1 LTTQSA
7 DPAGAYDRL
16 HPSIQRW
23 VWSQGWD
30 RLRTVQAHAVDPILA
45 SRDVIVAAATASGKT
60 EAAWLPICSKLATMD
75 ASAQP
80 GVKALYLGPLKAL
93 INDQHLR
100 LESLGA
106 AANAPVYRWH
116 GDVAGGRKREL
127 MKKPDGIL
135 LITPESLEAMFVRE
149 GHRIAT
155 LFAGLQYLVID
166 ELHDFIGSE
175 RGAQLQSLMHRL
187 ELALRRRIP
196 RVGLSATLADLRI
209 AAEFL
214 RPGGGDR
221 THVID
226 NPGGDTA
233 EIQLQLRGYVR
244 TDPKT
249 ASTDDIGDPED
260 GPSHAN
266 DAQAIGEHLYLT
278 LRGKD
283 NLVFANSRSR
293 VEAYVD
299 LLRDMS
305 ESRSVPNEFFPHHGN
320 LSKEYREDVENRLRA
335 TDTPATA
342 VCTSTL
348 EMGID
353 IGSTDAISQIGA
365 PHSVA
370 ALRQRLG
377 RSGRR
382 GKPAVLR
389 MYVSEREL
397 TERTP
402 PADQLRAEL
411 VQSIAMVDLML
422 NDRWFEPPNTSAQHL
437 STLTQQILS
446 VIAQHGGATAQQL
459 YTALC
464 GSGPFSHVDK
474 ATFVALLTDLGAAD
488 LLTQS
493 SDGLLLHGERG
504 DQLVNHYSFYTAFK
518 TADEYRLVVRGRTLG
533 SIPVDFPV
541 LVGSLLIFAGH
552 RWKVIDVDSRS
563 RVIELTRS
571 GGGRPPSFA
580 GGGGEIADLVRQRM
594 RTWYE
599 SSEVPNYLNQTAQDL
614 LDEGRT
620 SYRRLEL
627 HERPIVAWGNDTLI
641 FCWRGDR
648 VLNTLAVALAQAGL
662 RVSLD
667 GVAVHIND
675 STADDVHAVIR
686 DLAARS
692 QPDPTTLATTVQNKH
707 RDKYD
712 EYLSDDLLA
721 KAYAA
726 HSLDV
731 DGAWDTLR
739 VLAAHYARSIPRVV
753 RPVDHPAHLAE
764 PSYPRL
770 GETPFAVIDVETT
783 GFSGLTDDRV
793 VELAVVHT
801 DPQGHIIDRWTT
813 LVNPG
818 RDPGPTWLHGIHPD
832 ELADAPH
839 FTELTDW
846 LTNLL
851 EGRVVVAHNAPYD
864 VAFLTTEY
872 ERAEVEPPDWPTV
885 CTMDLARRL
894 GKPDSLALDVCC
906 AAAGITLTRAHT
918 ALGDAEAT
926 AELLG
931 AYLSQVSDRGLRDL
945 ASLGCEKPLP
955 PPDQAIST
963 VRPRL
968 RPRESDRPKGPLP
981 EE

>member
-1 LTTQSA
+1 MTTQPA

-23 VWSQGWD
+23 VWRQGWD
-30 RLRTVQAHAVDPILA
+30 KLRTVQAHAVDPILA
-45 SRDVIVAAATASGKT
+45 GRDVIVAAATASGKT
-60 EAAWLPICSKLATMD
+60 EAAWLPICSKLVSMD
-75 ASAQP
+75 DVAQP

-116 GDVAGGRKREL
+116 GDVASGRKREL
-127 MKKPDGIL
+127 MARPDGIL
-135 LITPESLEAMFVRE
+135 LITPESLEALFVRE
-149 GHRIAT
+149 GHRVST
-155 LFAGLQYLVID
+155 VFAGLQYLVVD
-166 ELHDFIGSE
+166 ELHEFIGSE

-209 AAEFL
+209 AAEYL

-221 THVID
+221 THLID

-233 EIQLQLRGYVR
+233 EIQLQLRGYVK

-249 ASTDDIGDPED
+249 ASADNSGDSED
-260 GPSHAN
+260 GAIHAN
-266 DAQAIGEHLYLT
+266 DAKAVAEHLYLT

-283 NLVFANSRSR
+283 NLVFANSRSA

-305 ESRSVPNEFFPHHGN
+305 ESRSLPNEFFPHHGN

-353 IGSTDAISQIGA
+353 IGSTDAVSQLGA

-397 TERTP
+397 TDRTP

-459 YTALC
+459 YMALC
-464 GSGPFSHVDK
+464 GSGSFSHVDK
-474 ATFVALLTDLGAAD
+474 ATFVALLTDLGVAD

-541 LVGSLLIFAGH
+541 LAGSLLIFAGH
-552 RWKVIDVDSRS
+552 RWKVVDVDSRS

-599 SSEVPNYLNQTAQDL
+599 SREVPNYLNQPAQDL
-614 LDEGRT
+614 LDEGRA
-620 SYRRLEL
+620 SYRRLKL
-627 HERPIVAWGNDTLI
+627 HARPIVAWGNDTLI
-641 FCWRGDR
+641 FGWRGDR
-648 VLNTLAVALAQAGL
+648 VNNTLAVALAEAGL

-675 STADDVHAVIR
+675 CTADDAHAVIR
-686 DLAARS
+686 DLAYRG
-692 QPDPTTLATTVQNKH
+692 QPDPIALAATVQNKH

-739 VLAAHYARSIPRVV
+739 VLATYDARSNHDVVPAVV
-753 RPVDHPAHLAE
+753 RPAHLAA
-764 PSYPRL
+764 PRYPRL
-770 GETPFAVIDVETT
+770 GETPFAVIDIETT

-793 VELAVVHT
+793 IELAIVHS
-801 DPQGHIIDRWTT
+801 DPQGHITDRWTT

-832 ELADAPH
+832 DFAEAPH
-839 FTELTDW
+839 FAELTDW

-851 EGRVVVAHNAPYD
+851 DGRVVVAHNAPYD

-872 ERAEVEPPDWPTV
+872 ERADVEPPDWPTL

-894 GKPDSLALDVCC
+894 GTPASLALEACC
-906 AAAGITLTRAHT
+906 AAAGITLTHAHT
-918 ALGDAEAT
+918 ALGDTEAT
-926 AELLG
+926 ARLLA
-931 AYLSQVSDRGLRDL
+931 AYLSQASDNGLGDL
-945 ASLGCEKPLP
+945 PSLGCEKPLCRP
-955 PPDQAIST
+955 HHASST
-963 VRPRL
+963 ASPRL
-968 RPRESDRPKGPLP
+968 RPRRPA
-981 EE
+981 